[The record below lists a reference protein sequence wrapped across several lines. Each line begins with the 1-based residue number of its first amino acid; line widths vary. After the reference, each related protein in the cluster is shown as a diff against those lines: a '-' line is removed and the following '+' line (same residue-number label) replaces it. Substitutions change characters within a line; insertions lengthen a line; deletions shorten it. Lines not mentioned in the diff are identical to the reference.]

1 MDPFPHVIAH
11 ITGAAS
17 DQRGAAA
24 APVHHA
30 ASACPPFGPSVGA
43 PCTFLPSPPLSW
55 LPTPIA
61 THIYSHPP
69 LSYIIFD
76 SNHLLQRTILCVHN
90 VG

>member
-17 DQRGAAA
+17 DQRGAAM
-24 APVHHA
+24 APVHQ
-30 ASACPPFGPSVGA
+30 PPPVLLFA
-43 PCTFLPSPPLSW
+43 PLWAPLPPYFPPPLSW
-55 LPTPIA
+55 LPILLA